1 VRHIASAGE
10 VSPTSARRRVLGGR
24 PVSRPALV
32 ERVARIRRQAVIA
45 GGQPISAFV
54 DGPDALVAIA
64 AERAQRPEH
73 ELAVIALMRRV
84 VIGDGGRRDAT
95 LLLAHGAQR
104 GSRKLVLGPPP
115 PGLERVPGPP
125 RQRLGGSEIA
135 SVHVVEGALD
145 PQPRQEN
152 GARASLSRA

>member
-1 VRHIASAGE
+1 
-10 VSPTSARRRVLGGR
+10 
-24 PVSRPALV
+24 
-32 ERVARIRRQAVIA
+32 
-45 GGQPISAFV
+45 
-54 DGPDALVAIA
+54 
-64 AERAQRPEH
+64 
-73 ELAVIALMRRV
+73 V

-95 LLLAHGAQR
+95 LLVAHGAHR

-152 GARASLSRA
+152 GARASLSRAYSGQTFVRSGDAVPGGLVFAYNRGAGAIC